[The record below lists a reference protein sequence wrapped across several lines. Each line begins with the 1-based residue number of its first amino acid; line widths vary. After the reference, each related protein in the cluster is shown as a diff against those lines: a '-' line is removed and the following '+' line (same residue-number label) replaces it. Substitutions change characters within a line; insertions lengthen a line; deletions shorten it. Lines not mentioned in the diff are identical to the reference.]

1 MYAKRQS
8 LSEFRQDNELRKQME
23 VANLRAFALEQKNIA
38 AQEEMY
44 RKQNQIQNLN
54 SQLTAEKSRA
64 KQITESEKTVKS
76 TLQGTASQ
84 ASILT
89 EQLKAEKDRAQ
100 KAIDAERAT
109 KTALHEKTAQM
120 DRLMAQVNTLT
131 GQLSDVQTKAGKL
144 QIEQESIRNELRNAK
159 TNTKNVTE
167 AAAPTQTPASENR
180 FIVLS
185 PDMVEHNST
194 YRHVPYVFEIT
205 QDTKASIV
213 KDTPYY
219 YYIEDDEH
227 RGLGSPGRTGY
238 IKCDG
243 AGDIT
248 YRLYNKQ
255 QDTWSY
261 PAVIRSGEADVF
273 EYGDNIRV
281 NTIEIIPNSDG
292 TMYRIRFSP
301 GIEQVFSE
309 AELKVRA

>member
-8 LSEFRQDNELRKQME
+8 LQEFRHENELKQQNE
-23 VANLRAFALEQKNIA
+23 TLKLQAFALQQKNIA
-38 AQEEMY
+38 NRDEITREQE
-44 RKQNQIQNLN
+44 KTKAL
-54 SQLTAEKSRA
+54 SDLVTAEKRRA
-64 KQITESEKTVKS
+64 QEIQKEERAAKAALQEKEEKTR
-76 TLQGTASQ
+76 TLSAQVEAERKRAQEARDAEQ
-84 ASILT
+84 AS
-89 EQLKAEKDRAQ
+89 R
-100 KAIDAERAT
+100 
-109 KTALHEKTAQM
+109 TALHEKSAQM